1 MQQAK
6 KDADIAAGYT
16 SDARTSLVNALMGNP
31 DAELSSQEKQV
42 NRLMD
47 RAENPKF
54 EKEGLKIGKVGGK
67 GVLDKKPPESLST
80 KRGVGKAL
88 KELEDRKAREKV
100 AKEAEDKALKQQED
114 MVTAL
119 KAIEKGINGG

>member
-1 MQQAK
+1 
-6 KDADIAAGYT
+6 
-16 SDARTSLVNALMGNP
+16 
-31 DAELSSQEKQV
+31 
-42 NRLMD
+42 MD

-88 KELEDRKAREKV
+88 KELQDSKARELDAKKQEEL
-100 AKEAEDKALKQQED
+100 AKEQQKDMVEALK
-114 MVTAL
+114 
-119 KAIEKGINGG
+119 KIEKGINGN

>member
-1 MQQAK
+1 
-6 KDADIAAGYT
+6 
-16 SDARTSLVNALMGNP
+16 MGNP
-31 DAELSSQEKQV
+31 DAKLSSQERQV

-47 RAENPKF
+47 RAEGPGRDKQ
-54 EKEGLKIGKVGGK
+54 EAMKIGKVGGNTA
-67 GVLDKKPPESLST
+67 LDEKTPGALST

-88 KELEDRKAREKV
+88 KELQERKAAEKT

-119 KAIEKGINGG
+119 QAIDRGINGK